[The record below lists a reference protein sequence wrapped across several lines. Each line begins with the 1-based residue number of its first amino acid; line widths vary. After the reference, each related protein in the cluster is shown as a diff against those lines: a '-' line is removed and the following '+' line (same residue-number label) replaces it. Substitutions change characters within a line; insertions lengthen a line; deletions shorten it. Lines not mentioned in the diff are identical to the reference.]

1 MWGPD
6 IFGLCPVDLVAKD
19 PAAGRTVGIET
30 PTAVIAFTALGN
42 AGNEDMVSWFEGRDT
57 GAN

>member
-1 MWGPD
+1 VWGAD
-6 IFGLCPVDLVAKD
+6 IFGLCAVDVVAED

-30 PTAVIAFTALGN
+30 PTAVFAFTARGN
-42 AGNEDMVSWFEGRDT
+42 AGNEDMVAWFEGRDT